1 MLSVRARGQTLPIWA
16 MGLGAALVLAFSA
29 LQYGEVLRWQIRAQ
43 NAADAAAAG
52 ALSVQTSAW
61 NQQMAVMYAASVEE
75 WRIRNLLEAMVVAST
90 NDSGCG
96 ANCPA
101 LYLNL
106 KDQYARAVA
115 RYTADVQ
122 LMSRV
127 SQYTLPQAQADA
139 KAIVADFQRNCG
151 KANGGDCGVS
161 YTVVDMRK
169 RVGDLNDV
177 EQDGGAWVV
186 NGVASAR
193 VKDDYTPA
201 QIEIVTCAKVP
212 PLVPGFLNFTPPT
225 FTAVGRAA
233 ATSAMVTEEWIQPG
247 VIVNPQTG
255 KPFQPLEDFSGGTT
269 TATGPNGH
277 NWFVNDFGGNAA
289 KAYPLSDAYSERI
302 TGPEFSAVT
311 GWWSTIPIKPYSGA
325 LAPGSYSCANSDS

>member
-1 MLSVRARGQTLPIWA
+1 

-90 NDSGCG
+90 GDSGCARG
-96 ANCPA
+96 NSTNCQP
-101 LYLNL
+101 LYKGL
-106 KDQYARAVA
+106 KDQYAQAVA
-115 RYTADVQ
+115 RYTTDVQ
-122 LMSRV
+122 LMNRV

-139 KAIVADFQRNCG
+139 RAIVADFQRNCG
-151 KANGGDCGVS
+151 KANGGDCAFS
-161 YTVVDMRK
+161 YSVVDMRK

-186 NGVASAR
+186 NGIAPAV
-193 VKDDYTPA
+193 VKDDYVPA
-201 QIEIVTCAKVP
+201 QIEVVTCAKVP
-212 PLVPGFLNFTPPT
+212 PLVPGFLNFNPPT
-225 FTAVGRAA
+225 FTAIGRAA
-233 ATSAMVTEEWIQPG
+233 ATGAMVTQEWIQPG
-247 VIVNPQTG
+247 KIVNPQTG
-255 KPFQPLEDFSGGTT
+255 QPFQPAEDFSGGTT

-277 NWFVNDFGGNAA
+277 NWFVNDYGGNDAQ
-289 KAYPLSDAYSERI
+289 AYPTKNAYAERI
-302 TGPEFSAVT
+302 NGPEFSAVT
-311 GWWSTIPIKPYSGA
+311 GWWSTIPLKPYSGK
-325 LAPGSYSCANSDS
+325 LAAGSFTCSGS